1 MIIPTSFVLDTFFQ
15 VKMFDNNFFKNQ
27 CLSSYLSF
35 CSFNS
40 SPPSRSKWTQLI
52 SIILHKSPMMLVQLL
67 VEVEELAALWDTLS
81 VNVVST
87 AITAEPQVKFVMM
100 TVASKIG
107 LKKTQSRN

>member
-1 MIIPTSFVLDTFFQ
+1 
-15 VKMFDNNFFKNQ
+15 
-27 CLSSYLSF
+27 
-35 CSFNS
+35 
-40 SPPSRSKWTQLI
+40 
-52 SIILHKSPMMLVQLL
+52 MMLVQLL

-107 LKKTQSRN
+107 LKKSQSRN